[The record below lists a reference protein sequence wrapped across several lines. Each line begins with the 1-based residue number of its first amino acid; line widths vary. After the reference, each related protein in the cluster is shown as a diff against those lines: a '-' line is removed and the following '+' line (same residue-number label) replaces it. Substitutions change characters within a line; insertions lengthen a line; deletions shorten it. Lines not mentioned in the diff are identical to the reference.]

1 MKEVLEHVKTFGG
14 LFVSAPNRSKNE
26 QFYLNSSTSLET
38 IADYFQEQQDRPT
51 TEKDFKPLEGME
63 CVRRYLILYL
73 NNKVDDIDP
82 KGNEKFT
89 GQQLI
94 ERRVNGWFK
103 PTEASATNASLQSKV
118 DVMSAIIE
126 ANDEKEA
133 SAKNSEEYKAA
144 DALVVELK
152 AKLAAM

>member
-1 MKEVLEHVKTFGG
+1 MKEIVSHVKAFAG

-38 IADYFQEQQDRPT
+38 LSDYFQEQQDRET
-51 TEKDFKPLEGME
+51 TDKEHKPLDGME
-63 CVRRYLILYL
+63 CVRQYLILYL
-73 NNKVDDIDP
+73 NGKVDDIDP

-103 PTEASATNASLQSKV
+103 PTEASTTVASLKDKMS
-118 DVMSAIIE
+118 VMGAIID
-126 ANDEKEA
+126 ANDEAEAAAPDSKE
-133 SAKNSEEYKAA
+133 EKAA
-144 DALVVELK
+144 KALIIELK
-152 AKLAAM
+152 AKLAKM

>member
-1 MKEVLEHVKTFGG
+1 M
-14 LFVSAPNRSKNE
+14 SAPNRSKNE
-26 QFYLNSSTSLET
+26 QYYLSSSTSLET

-63 CVRRYLILYL
+63 CVRQYLILYL

-94 ERRVNGWFK
+94 ERRINGWFK
-103 PTEASATNASLQSKV
+103 PTEASKPMTKRKHLLKVLQSTKQQTP
-118 DVMSAIIE
+118 
-126 ANDEKEA
+126 
-133 SAKNSEEYKAA
+133 
-144 DALVVELK
+144 
-152 AKLAAM
+152 

>member
-1 MKEVLEHVKTFGG
+1 MKEVLEHVKAFGG
-14 LFVSAPNRSKNE
+14 LFASAPNRSKNE
-26 QFYLNSSTSLET
+26 QFYLSSSTSLET
-38 IADYFQEQQDRPT
+38 IADYFQEQQDRVT
-51 TEKDFKPLEGME
+51 TEKDFQPAEGME
-63 CVRRYLILYL
+63 CVRQYLILYL

-103 PTEASATNASLQSKV
+103 PTEASATVSSLNDRISILT
-118 DVMSAIIE
+118 AIVE

-144 DALVVELK
+144 DALVIELK
-152 AKLAAM
+152 AKLATM

>member
-1 MKEVLEHVKTFGG
+1 MKEVLEHVKAFGE
-14 LFVSAPNRSKNE
+14 LFAVELNRSKNE
-26 QFYLNSSTSLET
+26 QFYLSSSTSLET
-38 IADYFQEQQDRPT
+38 IADYFQEQQDRET
-51 TEKDFKPLEGME
+51 TEKDFQPAEGME

-103 PTEASATNASLQSKV
+103 PTEASATVASLQNKME
-118 DVMSAIIE
+118 VMAAIIE

-133 SAKNSEEYKAA
+133 SAKGSEEYKAA
-144 DALVVELK
+144 DALVAELK
-152 AKLAAM
+152 AKLATM